1 MFVQFKVIEISSG
14 DIGIFLNGSFLT
26 ETNDKSQVRSIIQM
40 AVRTIAAFTGEDAIV
55 TSIESNTQLNDFQ
68 DVEIVVS

>member
-14 DIGIFLNGSFLT
+14 DIGIFLNGNFLT
-26 ETNDKSQVRSIIQM
+26 ETDDKSQVRSIIQM